1 MFLIFNTFFCGGAGN
16 HQMAALI
23 RCNFNFYPV
32 GTPRIT
38 FLKQAVAI
46 DFGGTARPLDTL
58 TAA

>member
-1 MFLIFNTFFCGGAGN
+1 MILIFNTFLFGGAGN

-38 FLKQAVAI
+38 FQKQAVAI
-46 DFGGTARPLDTL
+46 DFGGTASPLDAL
-58 TAA
+58 TAV